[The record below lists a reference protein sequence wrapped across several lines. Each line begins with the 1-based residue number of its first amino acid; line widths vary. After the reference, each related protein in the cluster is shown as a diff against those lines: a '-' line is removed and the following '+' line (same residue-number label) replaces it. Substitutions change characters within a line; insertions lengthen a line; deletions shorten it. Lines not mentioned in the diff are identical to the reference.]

1 MSEEKIESHII
12 PSEKPNKVFG
22 FKEDGFVQFVM
33 EVNTLLVTKTSSN
46 LDTTPMVKSYSL
58 VTSLHPDAQLNKS
71 AYLPH
76 PDEFAPVTFIG
87 RQGDTIDMYAFFLA
101 YKSCMDECDGYYI
114 EPDFVK
120 KNLETAN
127 ISVDWPKDP
136 LTVKISLKK
145 RTYEKRTK
153 VATEPYIFSA
163 TTELEN
169 EPLFYQIACQM
180 ISWIEFFKKINCP
193 VKFELSPDESY
204 IKNSNSAQFLHILAE
219 QVMRYVSLPDN
230 VRKSLIF
237 AVEDFAKCR
246 DKDNNI
252 ITLST
257 VPKHIQSYIR
267 SFPDVITSCIAN
279 GWITEID
286 KDKYTVTEQLLF
298 YLQLSN

>member
-1 MSEEKIESHII
+1 
-12 PSEKPNKVFG
+12 
-22 FKEDGFVQFVM
+22 
-33 EVNTLLVTKTSSN
+33 
-46 LDTTPMVKSYSL
+46 
-58 VTSLHPDAQLNKS
+58 
-71 AYLPH
+71 
-76 PDEFAPVTFIG
+76 
-87 RQGDTIDMYAFFLA
+87 
-101 YKSCMDECDGYYI
+101 MDECDGYYI

-120 KNLETAN
+120 KCLKTAN

-136 LTVKISLKK
+136 LTVKISLIK
-145 RTYEKRTK
+145 RTYEKRTV

-169 EPLFYQIACQM
+169 EPLFNQIADQM

-193 VKFELSPDESY
+193 VKFELDPDES
-204 IKNSNSAQFLHILAE
+204 IMNSNSAQFLHILAE

-237 AVEDFAKCR
+237 AVEDLAKCR
-246 DKDNNI
+246 NKDNNI

-257 VPKHIQSYIR
+257 VPKHIQSYIQSR
-267 SFPDVITSCIAN
+267 PDVITSCIEH